1 MLNVDAQC
9 YKIQYTS
16 VSAFLIRSLNGIL
29 CGIVPLFSLMKRMIP
44 LHHYGMVCLMA
55 KMIDLH
61 NRFSRVF
68 ENCRMYTA
76 SLCHYER

>member
-1 MLNVDAQC
+1 MSNVDVQY

-29 CGIVPLFSLMKRMIP
+29 CGIVPLFSLMKRTIP
-44 LHHYGMVCLMA
+44 LQHCGTVCLMA

-61 NRFSRVF
+61 NRFSKVF
-68 ENCRMYTA
+68 EKCRTYTA
-76 SLCHYER
+76 TLCHYER